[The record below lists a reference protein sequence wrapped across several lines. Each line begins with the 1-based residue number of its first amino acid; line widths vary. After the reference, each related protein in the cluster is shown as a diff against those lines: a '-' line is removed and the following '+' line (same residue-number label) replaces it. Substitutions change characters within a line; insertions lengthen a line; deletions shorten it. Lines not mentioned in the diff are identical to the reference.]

1 MQFSFSSANCC
12 TVLFSSFPENPDYKQ
27 QQQQLMLWAVTAA
40 GVAGGHSHIVP
51 FVAIVPSAGLCKTW
65 LPLNSP
71 GSGWRRL
78 AFEEWLL
85 RNVLASTAS
94 ALGKEGVD
102 KLGSS
107 YACYLGGLPGGSGP
121 RGGLTDFIFKLGFP
135 SVCLF
140 NSERFV

>member
-1 MQFSFSSANCC
+1 MQFSFSFANCC
-12 TVLFSSFPENPDYKQ
+12 TVLFSSFPENPDYQ
-27 QQQQLMLWAVTAA
+27 QQQILWAVTAA

-51 FVAIVPSAGLCKTW
+51 FAAIVPSAGLCKTW

-85 RNVLASTAS
+85 RNVLAGTAS
-94 ALGKEGVD
+94 ALEKEGVD
-102 KLGSS
+102 NTPSCFP
-107 YACYLGGLPGGSGP
+107 AYLGGLPGGSGP
-121 RGGLTDFIFKLGFP
+121 RGGLTDFMFKLGFP
-135 SVCLF
+135 SVYLF